1 MIFEFDSNR
10 GLFVGRSKGPKKRLA
25 EAVDRPKLAFAVS
38 PKYLSD
44 ETKIY
49 IFITRIPR
57 VVYIIFWGFS
67 KNFIFIS
74 SGRYLQA
81 CSREQFFFFFF
92 FFLLFLTEQK
102 IFQFIH
108 SAWLHPRAWV
118 QITDERFTFGKTTW
132 LLRFG
137 WEPRRPGLSWCCSV
151 LDSTSHPFF

>member
-25 EAVDRPKLAFAVS
+25 EAVDRPKLTFAVS

-92 FFLLFLTEQK
+92 SFCFF
-102 IFQFIH
+102 
-108 SAWLHPRAWV
+108 
-118 QITDERFTFGKTTW
+118 
-132 LLRFG
+132 
-137 WEPRRPGLSWCCSV
+137 
-151 LDSTSHPFF
+151 